1 MSSGLLDQLEL
12 DLLNCRDEELD
23 DDTAVEIDLRLN
35 LSITQYQGLSNREEE
50 NGISAIEGEEE
61 WKLLLNGMQ
70 QLIYGSSV
78 ESTNLISDNQLPSHN
93 EGSTGQTMLEY
104 LPFQTS
110 QNELY
115 KIYDESDELINIEVL
130 SLMDSL
136 IESIEYLFAIQKD
149 VTLNSIP
156 NHPVEDVNPCIEIT
170 PFHIIEC
177 DDDVAV
183 SFGEKENDELVG
195 GSSFSLAIPTVE
207 EAKTYKIQLQCKDN
221 QDEIVLKS
229 EYENTKA
236 WMVDEMNEII
246 MRKER
251 RNEQMKQARLDKMAV
266 RNQLWYSSI
275 EVLFLFFFLLK

>member
-1 MSSGLLDQLEL
+1 MSSGLLDQLEQ

-23 DDTAVEIDLRLN
+23 DDVEAVEIALRLN
-35 LSITQYQGLSNREEE
+35 LSIGQHQGLSNREEE

-61 WKLLLNGMQ
+61 WNLLLNGMQ
-70 QLIYGSSV
+70 QLMHCSLEG
-78 ESTNLISDNQLPSHN
+78 STNLISDNQLPSIN
-93 EGSTGQTMLEY
+93 EGRTGPTMLEFV
-104 LPFQTS
+104 PFQTS

-115 KIYDESDELINIEVL
+115 KINDESDELINIEVV

-156 NHPVEDVNPCIEIT
+156 NSDLHHPVDINPSIEIA

-183 SFGEKENDELVG
+183 SFGEKESDELVE
-195 GSSFSLAIPTVE
+195 GSLLSFAIPTIE

-229 EYENTKA
+229 EYEHTKA

-246 MRKER
+246 IRKER
-251 RNEQMKQARLDKMAV
+251 RNEQMRQARLDKMVV
-266 RNQLWYSSI
+266 RNQMYVFMVFI
-275 EVLFLFFFLLK
+275 